1 LTPLR
6 RLAGQTAIYGL
17 PSIVGRVLNYL
28 LVPLHT
34 AIFVPEQFGIITE
47 MYSYVAF
54 LVVLLTFGMETAY
67 FRFASK
73 EQYNKKEVFGTVA
86 SLLAITT
93 GLFIFVAVCFSTT
106 IANFLRYPDNS
117 EYVIWFAIIVGLD
130 ALSSIPLA
138 RLRLEERP
146 MRFAMINFS
155 SILTNIGL
163 NVFFVGYLIHAGQHG
178 VDNWFVRAFYRE
190 DIGVGYVFLANLIA
204 SIVKFLLL
212 TPALLSAKL
221 AIRRHIIYAMAIYG
235 LPLLISNLA
244 GIVNETADKIMLKR
258 MLLDD
263 LGEVGANE
271 QLGIYGAC
279 YKISIIVTLFVQAFR
294 YAAEPFFF
302 SEEKNKDA
310 ASSYARV
317 MKYFV
322 IVVTTIFLGVMLYL
336 DIIKHFI
343 RQESFW
349 VGLGV
354 VPVLLLANIC
364 LGIFYN
370 LSVWYKLSGKTQYGA
385 YIAIFGAAL
394 TLVLNY
400 WWIPLYGYMGS
411 AWATLC
417 CYFSMAVLSYFL
429 GQRFYP
435 IRYPL
440 KQIAAYLTLGL
451 LLYFTSTQL
460 TPSSEWLKYSLHTLL
475 LLLFLGVVYL
485 QERTKKVIT

>member
-67 FRFASK
+67 FRFASNPT
-73 EQYNKKEVFGTVA
+73 YNKKEVYGTV
-86 SLLAITT
+86 STLLAGTT
-93 GLFIFVAVCFSTT
+93 GIFILFAIVFSLP
-106 IANFLRYPDNS
+106 IARFLHYPDND

-138 RLRLEERP
+138 KLRLEEKP
-146 MRFAMINFS
+146 LRFALINFAG
-155 SILTNIGL
+155 ILTNIGL
-163 NVFFVGYLIHAGQHG
+163 NVFFVGYLIDAGHQG
-178 VDNWFVRAFYRE
+178 IDNFFTRTFYHE
-190 DIGVGYVFLANLIA
+190 DIGVGYVFLANLVA

-212 TPALLSAKL
+212 IPSLWSAKL
-221 AIRRHIIYAMAIYG
+221 SMRKQVIQAMALYG
-235 LPLLISNLA
+235 LPLLVSNLA

-258 MLLDD
+258 MLIDT
-263 LGEVGANE
+263 LGEIGANE
-271 QLGIYGAC
+271 QVGIYGAC
-279 YKISIIVTLFVQAFR
+279 YKISIIITLFVQAFR

-302 SEEKNKDA
+302 SEEKKKDA
-310 ASSYARV
+310 AGSYARV

-322 IVVTTIFLGVMLYL
+322 IVVTTIFLGVVLYL
-336 DIIKHFI
+336 DVIKNFI
-343 RQESFW
+343 QQESFW

-354 VPVLLLANIC
+354 VPILLFANIC

-370 LSVWYKLSGKTQYGA
+370 LSVWYKLSGKTKYGA
-385 YIAIFGAAL
+385 YIAIFGAII

-400 WWIPLYGYMGS
+400 IWIPRYGYMGS

-417 CYFSMAVLSYFL
+417 CYVVMALVSYGL
-429 GQRFYP
+429 GQRHYP
-435 IRYPL
+435 IHYPL
-440 KQIAAYLTLGL
+440 KRIGIYVGL
-451 LLYFTSTQL
+451 SLFLYFVAVQL
-460 TPSSEWLKYSLHTLL
+460 KIETTTTKYLVHTLL
-475 LLLFLGVVYL
+475 LMLFVGVVYL
-485 QERTKKVIT
+485 LERTKKVIT